1 MNWLKQLAARL
12 HRLWHTDIW
21 AAATARDRSLKGR
34 GYAVLRVLSITISG
48 LQELKVAARAAAL
61 SYSSLLGLGPLVAL
75 TVLIAGFALSDR
87 DPVVLARSLN
97 NIISFVAP
105 QVTQFDRPAPPAAD
119 RHDPPELR
127 SSPRPDSAPATA
139 AVTTA
144 PDPELVKFITHLI
157 VSSRSGTAGAVGLL
171 TLLLIAVQLF
181 TTVENAFNDIWGVRR
196 GRSWLTRIVY
206 YWTVITLGA
215 LLFFTSFT
223 LLSAGTIFGLFLEK
237 LPGGAQLQALFAWML
252 PSSSALLLVLVLT
265 LFYRAIPN
273 TRVRWGAAV
282 AGAIVVTLLLL
293 LNNTLAFL
301 YLERVALN
309 KSLYGSVALPIVLM
323 LGLYIF
329 WFLVLVG
336 GQITYAVQNV
346 HYRSSQTAW
355 HSLNHFARES
365 LSLLV
370 LLLIARRFKECLPP
384 YSVTQLAHRI
394 RVPSQVLNESLNRLC
409 DLQLVAQLPSAED
422 KDPNDYRY
430 QPARPLNKVTL
441 LQFQQLF
448 THYGESP
455 SGEMLDSVD
464 PILAHYH
471 ARLAATLPEA
481 LGQQT
486 LDELLERFEPT
497 VTRAPF
503 AAPNA

>member
-12 HRLWHTDIW
+12 QRLWHTDIW
-21 AAATARDRSLKGR
+21 AAATARDRSMKGR
-34 GYAVLRVLSITISG
+34 AYAVLRVLSITISG

-75 TVLIAGFALSDR
+75 TVLIAGFALGDR
-87 DPVVLARSLN
+87 DPVILARSLN

-105 QVTQFDRPAPPAAD
+105 QVAQYDRAASAADAEHDATTELRAAPP
-119 RHDPPELR
+119 PGQQV
-127 SSPRPDSAPATA
+127 A
-139 AVTTA
+139 AVTQ

-157 VSSRSGTAGAVGLL
+157 ESSRSGAAGALGLL
-171 TLLLIAVQLF
+171 TLLIIAVQLF

-223 LLSAGTIFGLFLEK
+223 LLSAGTFIGVFLER
-237 LPGGAQLQALFAWML
+237 LPMGGHLKALFAWML
-252 PSSSALLLVLVLT
+252 PSSSAALLVIVLT

-273 TRVRWGAAV
+273 TRVRWSAALI
-282 AGAIVVTLLLL
+282 GAIVVTALLL

-301 YLERVALN
+301 YFKRVVLS

-329 WFLVLVG
+329 WFFVLVG

-384 YSVTQLAHRI
+384 YSVTQLAQRI

-409 DLQLVAQLPSAED
+409 DLQLIAQLPSAED

-448 THYGESP
+448 VHYGESP

-471 ARLAATLPEA
+471 ARLAAALPEA
-481 LGQQT
+481 IGGRS
-486 LDELLERFEPT
+486 LDELLENFEST
-497 VTRAPF
+497 ATRAPF
-503 AAPNA
+503 AAPENR

>member
-12 HRLWHTDIW
+12 QRLWHTDIW

-34 GYAVLRVLSITISG
+34 AYAVLRVLSITISG

-75 TVLIAGFALSDR
+75 TVLIAGFALGDR
-87 DPVVLARSLN
+87 DPVILARSLN

-105 QVTQFDRPAPPAAD
+105 QVAQYDRAATSAGAE
-119 RHDPPELR
+119 HNAPPELR
-127 SSPRPDSAPATA
+127 ATPPPGQHLEPATQ
-139 AVTTA
+139 

-157 VSSRSGTAGAVGLL
+157 ESSRSGAAGALGLL
-171 TLLLIAVQLF
+171 TLLIIAVQLF

-223 LLSAGTIFGLFLEK
+223 LLSAGTFIGVFLEK
-237 LPGGAQLQALFAWML
+237 LPMGGQLKALFAWML
-252 PSSSALLLVLVLT
+252 PSSSAVLLVIVLT

-273 TRVRWGAAV
+273 TRVRWGAALI
-282 AGAIVVTLLLL
+282 GAIVVTALLL

-301 YLERVALN
+301 YFKRVVLS

-329 WFLVLVG
+329 WFFVLVG

-409 DLQLVAQLPSAED
+409 DLQLIAQLPSAED

-448 THYGESP
+448 VHYGESP

-481 LGQQT
+481 IGGQT
-486 LDELLERFEPT
+486 LDELLESFESK
-497 VTRAPF
+497 VTTAPF
-503 AAPNA
+503 AAGDHR

>member
-12 HRLWHTDIW
+12 QRLWHTDIW

-75 TVLIAGFALSDR
+75 TVLIAGFALGDR
-87 DPVVLARSLN
+87 DPVILARSLN

-105 QVTQFDRPAPPAAD
+105 QVAQYDRAASANEAE
-119 RHDPPELR
+119 RNTPPELR
-127 SSPRPDSAPATA
+127 ASQPPGQHAAP
-139 AVTTA
+139 VTQ

-157 VSSRSGTAGAVGLL
+157 ESSRSGAAGALGLL
-171 TLLLIAVQLF
+171 TLLIIAVQLF

-223 LLSAGTIFGLFLEK
+223 LLSAGTFIGVFLEK
-237 LPGGAQLQALFAWML
+237 LPLGGQLKALFVWML
-252 PSSSALLLVLVLT
+252 PSSSAVLLVIVLT

-273 TRVRWGAAV
+273 TRVRWGAALI
-282 AGAIVVTLLLL
+282 GGIVVTALLL

-301 YLERVALN
+301 YFKRVVLS

-329 WFLVLVG
+329 WFFVLVG

-409 DLQLVAQLPSAED
+409 DLQLIAQLPSAED

-448 THYGESP
+448 VHYGESP

-481 LGQQT
+481 IGSQT
-486 LDELLERFEPT
+486 LDQLLEAFESK
-497 VTRAPF
+497 VTHAPF
-503 AAPNA
+503 AAPDGH

>member
-12 HRLWHTDIW
+12 QRLWHNDIW

-75 TVLIAGFALSDR
+75 TVLIAGFALGDR
-87 DPVVLARSLN
+87 DPVILARSLN

-105 QVTQFDRPAPPAAD
+105 QVSQYDLAEDQAAADHGAPPVIRDQPAPDAAPAPA
-119 RHDPPELR
+119 
-127 SSPRPDSAPATA
+127 PDS
-139 AVTTA
+139 
-144 PDPELVKFITHLI
+144 ELVKFITHLI
-157 VSSRSGTAGAVGLL
+157 ESSRSGTAGAVGLL
-171 TLLLIAVQLF
+171 TLLIIAVQLF

-196 GRSWLTRIVY
+196 GRSWVTRIVY

-223 LLSAGTIFGLFLEK
+223 LLSAGTFIGVFLEK
-237 LPGGAQLQALFAWML
+237 LPLGGHLKALFVWML
-252 PSSSALLLVLVLT
+252 PSSSALLLALVLT

-273 TRVRWGAAV
+273 TRVRWGAALI
-282 AGAIVVTLLLL
+282 GAIVVTALLL

-301 YLERVALN
+301 YFKRVVLS

-329 WFLVLVG
+329 WFFVLVG

-409 DLQLVAQLPSAED
+409 DLQLIAQLPSAED

-448 THYGESP
+448 VHYGESP

-481 LGQQT
+481 IGGQT
-486 LDELLERFEPT
+486 LDQLLEAFESK

-503 AAPNA
+503 AAPDGQ

>member
-12 HRLWHTDIW
+12 QRLWHTDIW
-21 AAATARDRSLKGR
+21 AAATARDRSFKGR
-34 GYAVLRVLSITISG
+34 AYAVLRVISITISG

-75 TVLIAGFALSDR
+75 TVLIAGFALGDR
-87 DPVVLARSLN
+87 DPVILARSLN

-105 QVTQFDRPAPPAAD
+105 QVAQYDRATVTEPEDDA
-119 RHDPPELR
+119 PPELR
-127 SSPRPDSAPATA
+127 EAAPPGPRAAATA
-139 AVTTA
+139 Q

-157 VSSRSGTAGAVGLL
+157 ESSRSGAAGALGLL
-171 TLLLIAVQLF
+171 TLLIIAVQLF

-223 LLSAGTIFGLFLEK
+223 LLSAGTFIGVFLEK
-237 LPGGAQLQALFAWML
+237 LPMGGHLKALFAWML
-252 PSSSALLLVLVLT
+252 PSSSAVLLVIVLT

-273 TRVRWGAAV
+273 TRVRWTAALI
-282 AGAIVVTLLLL
+282 GAIVVTALLL

-301 YLERVALN
+301 YFKRVVLS

-329 WFLVLVG
+329 WFFVLVG

-370 LLLIARRFKECLPP
+370 LLLIARRFKECLAP

-409 DLQLVAQLPSAED
+409 DLQLIAQLPSAED

-448 THYGESP
+448 VHYGESP

-471 ARLAATLPEA
+471 ARLAAVLPEA
-481 LGQQT
+481 IGGQT
-486 LDELLERFEPT
+486 LDELLESFESK

-503 AAPNA
+503 VAPDSH

>member
-34 GYAVLRVLSITISG
+34 AFAVLRVISITISG

-75 TVLIAGFALSDR
+75 AVLIAGFALGDR

-97 NIISFVAP
+97 NIITFVAP
-105 QVTQFDRPAPPAAD
+105 QVAQFDRAGNNPVDRAAPPEI
-119 RHDPPELR
+119 RNTPPAQSRE
-127 SSPRPDSAPATA
+127 
-139 AVTTA
+139 AVTAPVAA

-157 VSSRSGTAGAVGLL
+157 ESSRSGTAGAVGLL
-171 TLLLIAVQLF
+171 TLLIIAVQLF

-196 GRSWLTRIVY
+196 GRSWLTRVVY

-223 LLSAGTIFGLFLEK
+223 LLSAGTFIGVFLEK
-237 LPGGAQLQALFAWML
+237 LPMGEQLKAVFAWML
-252 PSSSALLLVLVLT
+252 PSSSALLLALVLT

-273 TRVRWGAAV
+273 TRVRWGAALI
-282 AGAIVVTLLLL
+282 GAIVVTVLLL

-301 YLERVALN
+301 YFKRVVLS

-329 WFLVLVG
+329 WFFVLVG

-370 LLLIARRFKECLPP
+370 LLLIARRFKECLAP

-409 DLQLVAQLPSAED
+409 DLQLIAQLPSAED

-448 THYGESP
+448 VHYGESP

-471 ARLAATLPEA
+471 SRLAATLPDA
-481 LGQQT
+481 IGQQT
-486 LDELLERFEPT
+486 LDELLESFESK

-503 AAPNA
+503 AAPGA

>member
-1 MNWLKQLAARL
+1 MNWLKQLGARL
-12 HRLWHTDIW
+12 QRLWHTDIW

-75 TVLIAGFALSDR
+75 TVLIAGFALGDR
-87 DPVVLARSLN
+87 DPVILARSLN

-105 QVTQFDRPAPPAAD
+105 QVAQYDRAAATND
-119 RHDPPELR
+119 TVRNAPPELR
-127 SSPRPDSAPATA
+127 ASQSPDQHVAT
-139 AVTTA
+139 VTQ

-157 VSSRSGTAGAVGLL
+157 ESSRSGAAGALGLL
-171 TLLLIAVQLF
+171 TLLIIAVQLF

-223 LLSAGTIFGLFLEK
+223 LLSAGTFISVFLEK
-237 LPGGAQLQALFAWML
+237 LPMGEQLKALFAWML
-252 PSSSALLLVLVLT
+252 PSSSAVLLVIVLT

-273 TRVRWGAAV
+273 TRVRWGAALI
-282 AGAIVVTLLLL
+282 GAIVVTALLL

-301 YLERVALN
+301 YFKRVVLS

-329 WFLVLVG
+329 WFFVLVG

-409 DLQLVAQLPSAED
+409 DLQLIAQLPSAED

-448 THYGESP
+448 VHYGESP

-464 PILAHYH
+464 PLLAHYH
-471 ARLAATLPEA
+471 ARLAAALPEA
-481 LGQQT
+481 IGGQT
-486 LDELLERFEPT
+486 LDELLESFESK
-497 VTRAPF
+497 VTHAPF
-503 AAPNA
+503 AAADGR

>member
-12 HRLWHTDIW
+12 HRLWQTDIW

-34 GYAVLRVLSITISG
+34 AFAVLRVISITISG

-75 TVLIAGFALSDR
+75 TVLIAGFALGDS
-87 DPVVLARSLN
+87 DPVILARSLN

-105 QVTQFDRPAPPAAD
+105 QVAQYDRAAAAAAADHGAPPEIHAA
-119 RHDPPELR
+119 RN
-127 SSPRPDSAPATA
+127 PD
-139 AVTTA
+139 AVAQPA

-157 VSSRSGTAGAVGLL
+157 ESSRSGTAGALGLL
-171 TLLLIAVQLF
+171 TLLIIAVQLF

-223 LLSAGTIFGLFLEK
+223 LLSAGAFIGVFLEK
-237 LPGGAQLQALFAWML
+237 LPMGEQLKALFAWML
-252 PSSSALLLVLVLT
+252 PSSSALLLALVLT

-273 TRVRWGAAV
+273 TRVRWSAALI
-282 AGAIVVTLLLL
+282 GAIVVTALLL

-301 YLERVALN
+301 YFKRVVLS

-329 WFLVLVG
+329 WFFVLVG
-336 GQITYAVQNV
+336 GQMTYAVQNV

-409 DLQLVAQLPSAED
+409 DLQLIAQLPSAED

-448 THYGESP
+448 VNYGESP

-471 ARLAATLPEA
+471 ARLAASLPDA
-481 LGQQT
+481 IGQRT
-486 LDELLERFEPT
+486 LDELLEEFVPT
-497 VTRAPF
+497 ATRAPF
-503 AAPNA
+503 TPPSS